1 MKKLEFQ
8 EVFYKEIMVIFSN
21 FLSLKLDIDLSEFQG
36 QEYV

>member
-21 FLSLKLDIDLSEFQG
+21 FLSLKLDIDLSDLQG